1 MILHDQFHSAIQG
14 QISQPAHTVDE
25 QPAFLAIRIGVS
37 LGEVSGVDPDV
48 QRIKSLGVLDD
59 PADTLNL
66 RFPDNWIQVIK
77 PGVVGGEGD
86 NPQAQ
91 PVGLPTK
98 GGQFPGFSLLGD
110 GALVTILHN
119 DFSPVQPDGVKEIQ
133 GMGKGVLRSAHGMS
147 GNLEHGGHLIP
158 VRAVRRR

>member
-1 MILHDQFHSAIQG
+1 MTSFIPAIQG

-91 PVGLPTK
+91 PV
-98 GGQFPGFSLLGD
+98 
-110 GALVTILHN
+110 AC
-119 DFSPVQPDGVKEIQ
+119 
-133 GMGKGVLRSAHGMS
+133 
-147 GNLEHGGHLIP
+147 
-158 VRAVRRR
+158 RRRAANSPGLACWEMAHW